1 MCLHPRVSSPSRRV
15 REDGVSGGPIAALSA
30 DTTTPKSTR
39 ADRPSE
45 NSDETTGV
53 VGAAR
58 GPSAG
63 SVTKVSRKRAATD
76 NESNPDV
83 AIKPI
88 AQPSTATSPERGV
101 SDEATAEVK
110 KTVASASAVSDEGH
124 ETTDGKRLHKR
135 VKAVHFS
142 PIDRPSSSA
151 EDVDDEGAFAMH
163 ATVLRS
169 VPAALDF
176 MFNKIKSLE
185 DQVAV
190 LVSRENNVK
199 ANARRSEQLVADQL
213 HKFAAMSTAL
223 LELQARV
230 SGAAV
235 FEPSQSV

>member
-1 MCLHPRVSSPSRRV
+1 MS
-15 REDGVSGGPIAALSA
+15 GVPIAALSA
-30 DTTTPKSTR
+30 DTATAVSTP
-39 ADRPSE
+39 ANGPSE
-45 NSDETTGV
+45 NTEETSGV
-53 VGAAR
+53 VGAPR

-63 SVTKVSRKRAATD
+63 SVAKASRKRAATD
-76 NESNPDV
+76 NEGNPGV
-83 AIKPI
+83 ASKPT
-88 AQPSTATSPERGV
+88 AQPSTATSPARRV
-101 SDEATAEVK
+101 SGNTTDEANKA
-110 KTVASASAVSDEGH
+110 AAQSSSSSASHARAVSDESH
-124 ETTDGKRLHKR
+124 ETTDGKRSHKR

-142 PIDRPSSSA
+142 PIDGPSA
-151 EDVDDEGAFAMH
+151 DARDVDDEGVFAMH

-185 DQVAV
+185 DQVAL

-223 LELQARV
+223 LELQTRV